1 MRIVLDMQGAQT
13 QSRFRGI
20 GRYTLAFA
28 RAVVEERGE
37 HDVHLVLNG
46 LLSDS
51 IQSVRSVFDG
61 LLPADRIHVW
71 TAPGPVQLIHSG
83 NATRFAAAE
92 MMREAFIEALNP
104 DLIHVTSLFEG
115 YVGDAVTS
123 VGVYD
128 KHTPVSVTLYD
139 LIPLTNRD
147 KYLSHNPSYEQYYL
161 QKLEHLKSA
170 AINLAISDF
179 SRVEATAL
187 LDLDDHFVANKS
199 SAADE
204 RFRPMQYEE
213 GRVEQILKRLGI
225 KRPFILYTGGSDE
238 RKNLISL
245 IKAYQKLP
253 EPVYGRTQLVFAGRM
268 SLDFLAE
275 MRSVRQAQDRIVLT
289 DFVSEEDLVALYNL
303 CDCFVFPSWHEGF
316 GLPVLEAMSC
326 GAVVVAANAAS
337 VPEVLGATEALFDP
351 FDVDD
356 MSAKLRLALSDE
368 GFRER
373 MKRHALCQSK
383 RFSWSATARAAIS
396 AWESVVADRDQAGV
410 VSRSPGN
417 RNVDRHDQNHDSRA
431 PDSVS
436 DETYRLINALRDR
449 DAIPSS
455 AEEMLWLAKALHE
468 NGEAAPA
475 NNADAEIGG

>member
-20 GRYTLAFA
+20 GRYALAFA
-28 RAVVEERGE
+28 RAVVEERGG

-51 IQSVRSVFDG
+51 IKSVRSAFDG

-71 TAPGPVQLIHSG
+71 TAPGPVQLIHAG
-83 NATRFAAAE
+83 NATRLAAAE
-92 MMREAFIEALNP
+92 IVREAFIQGLKP

-128 KHTPVSVTLYD
+128 KHTPVSITLYD

-147 KYLSHNPSYEQYYL
+147 KYLSDNARYEHYYL
-161 QKLEHLKSA
+161 QKLEYLKSA
-170 AINLAISDF
+170 AINLAISNF
-179 SRVEATAL
+179 SRDEASSAL
-187 LDLDDHFVANKS
+187 GLDDRFVVNKS
-199 SAADE
+199 SAADGH
-204 RFRPMQYEE
+204 FRPMRYEE
-213 GRVEQILKRLGI
+213 RRVEQTLTRLGI

-238 RKNLISL
+238 RKNLVRL
-245 IKAYQKLP
+245 IKAYQRLP
-253 EPVYGRTQLVFAGRM
+253 NPDYVRTQLVFAGRM

-275 MRSVRQAQDRIVLT
+275 MRSVRQAQDRIILT
-289 DFVSEEDLVALYNL
+289 DFVSEDDLVALYNL
-303 CDCFVFPSWHEGF
+303 CECFVFPSWHEGF

-373 MKRHALCQSK
+373 IKRYALCQSK
-383 RFSWSATARAAIS
+383 RFSWTATARAAIS
-396 AWESVVADRDQAGV
+396 AWESVVADRDQADV
-410 VSRSPGN
+410 VSRGPSN
-417 RNVDRHDQNHDSRA
+417 RNVDRHDQNDDSRA
-431 PDSVS
+431 SDSIS
-436 DETYRLINALRDR
+436 DETYRLISALRDR
-449 DAIPSS
+449 GVIPSS
-455 AEEMLWLAKALHE
+455 AEEVLWLAKALHE
-468 NGEAAPA
+468 NGEAAPT
-475 NNADAEIGG
+475 NNADAKAGG